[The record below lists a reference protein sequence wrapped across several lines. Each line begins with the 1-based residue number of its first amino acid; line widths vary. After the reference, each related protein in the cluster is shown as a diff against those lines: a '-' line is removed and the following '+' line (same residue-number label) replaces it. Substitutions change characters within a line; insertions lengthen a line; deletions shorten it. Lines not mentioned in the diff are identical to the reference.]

1 MTAGG
6 DGAGAFQRIPLS
18 PDAQAAAE
26 PARQLAPVGRPVK
39 RRPPPTG
46 LARAAHARLELPP
59 ALVGELH
66 AFAAAR
72 DVSGFDV
79 LLTAFV
85 GVLAR
90 YTGQPELTLGTTVEH
105 HDPGAAGAAGCLD
118 DQVVLTVRTE
128 GNPNFGELLR
138 RVRTAIANGLRSSV
152 SPADR
157 STERLQPAR
166 DASWPPLVSV
176 AFQPARRPDQASDL
190 RGVRTELPG
199 LHPGTGHYEL
209 QVDAQ
214 LTADRAQLHVRYL
227 RDLFDAD
234 SVTRLLGHFRTLLAG
249 AIAYEHQLLSRLP
262 LLTPAEQRLML
273 LDWND
278 TAADL
283 DHGRCLH
290 QHVAA
295 RAAADPDS
303 TAVVQGN
310 HQVSYREVDQRSRQ
324 LARQLA
330 ALGVRTGVRVGLCLE
345 RSPEL
350 LIAVLGV
357 LQAGGAYVPLD
368 VDYPA
373 DRLEFM
379 LRDAGCAVLLTS
391 TACVKRLPQPDIPV
405 VCLDRDLES
414 VAAWPVGHPPA
425 SAGPEDL
432 CYVIYTSGSTGQPKG
447 IALRHRGV
455 TNNLLDLN
463 SRFGVGPGDRVLALS
478 STSFDMSVYELLG
491 TTMAGATVV
500 LPDPDRAKEP
510 AHWAD
515 LVSRHRVTVWNSAP
529 ALLELFIGH
538 LEQHQG
544 VRAADSIRLAML
556 GGDWIPLTLPDRLR
570 NQAPR
575 VSFIALGGATEAS
588 IHSTVYEVTATRPD
602 WTSIPYGRP
611 MANQRTYLLDPA
623 MQPVPIGV
631 PGELYLAGTGLAW
644 GYLNRPEL
652 TTQRFV
658 SWSHG
663 PVRDE
668 RLYRTGDLARYGPD
682 GLIELLGRMD
692 FQVKIRGLRI
702 ELGEVEGVLRRH
714 PDVAEAVVA
723 ARQDGTG
730 DRTLVGYLVAR
741 SGTVDVRAVHAHAAE
756 RLPAFMVPAALVV
769 LDRLPLSPNGKVDR
783 RLLPD
788 PPRPSESGAGEAP
801 RGPSEQRVAD
811 AFSRV
816 LDLQRVGRDDDFFAL
831 GGDSWKAILVVRAI
845 GGQLGVAELF
855 RNPTVRKLAELL

>member
-1 MTAGG
+1 MTAGR
-6 DGAGAFQRIPLS
+6 DGAGALRRIPLS

-26 PARQLAPVGRPVK
+26 PVRPLTPVDLPIIR
-39 RRPPPTG
+39 RRPPTRPT
-46 LARAAHARLELPP
+46 RAAHARLELPP

-66 AFAAAR
+66 AFAAAH

-105 HDPGAAGAAGCLD
+105 HDPGAAGCLD

-128 GNPNFGELLR
+128 GDPNFGELLR
-138 RVRTAIANGLRSSV
+138 RVRTAIADGLRSSV
-152 SPADR
+152 LPVDQSI
-157 STERLQPAR
+157 ERLQPAR

-176 AFQPARRPDQASDL
+176 VFQPARWPDQASDM
-190 RGVRTELPG
+190 RSVRTELLD
-199 LHPGTGHYEL
+199 LHPGTGRYQL

-214 LTADRAQLHVRYL
+214 LTADRAQVHVRYL

-290 QHVAA
+290 EHVAA
-295 RAAADPDS
+295 RAAADPDA
-303 TAVVQGN
+303 TAVVQGGDR
-310 HQVSYREVDQRSRQ
+310 VSYREVDQRSQQ

-350 LIAVLGV
+350 LIAILGV

-368 VDYPA
+368 ADYPA
-373 DRLEFM
+373 DRLKFM
-379 LRDAGCAVLLTS
+379 LRDAGCAVLLTN
-391 TACVKRLPQPDIPV
+391 TACVNRLPQPDIPV
-405 VCLDRDLES
+405 VRLDRDLES

-455 TNNLLDLN
+455 ANNLLDLN

-515 LVSRHRVTVWNSAP
+515 LVTRHRVTVWNSAP

-538 LEQHQG
+538 LEQQQG
-544 VRAADSIRLAML
+544 IRAADSIRLAML

-570 NQAPR
+570 TQAPR

-588 IHSTVYEVTATRPD
+588 IHSTVYEVTAVQPD

-644 GYLNRPEL
+644 GYLNRTEL

-702 ELGEVEGVLRRH
+702 ELGEVEHVLRRH

-723 ARQDGTG
+723 ARQDGAG

-741 SGTVDVRAVHAHAAE
+741 SGTVDARAVHAHAAE
-756 RLPAFMVPAALVV
+756 TLPAFMVPAALVV

-783 RLLPD
+783 RRLPD
-788 PPRPSESGAGEAP
+788 PPRPAEGRAGEAP

-845 GGQLGVAELF
+845 GGELSVAELF